1 MATTRKRSP
10 SLPAIEAFRR
20 AIHVPP
26 TALRE
31 ADGGA
36 TVSVWSTGPLG
47 EYEISPMREPMIALH
62 TGGVAR
68 FQTRIGDRWT
78 EPCPPGQVFWIPAD
92 FRTIWRINGRLEFI
106 GVHFGASALERIARE
121 TGIPSA
127 ELARLPFRPGFH
139 DAFASSACATLAEE
153 AARSGPGARTRFAEI
168 LAETLGVYL
177 AQHASRQPDTSS
189 LVQPV
194 APDLRERAIDRIE
207 ASIAS
212 GISVDDLARSVAM
225 SPSAFARAF
234 KRAVAVSPH
243 QYLIARR
250 IEIAKHLLERTHFS
264 IAEIAQETG
273 FSSQAHF
280 TNQFREHVAMTP
292 RQYRRGI
299 GRVT

>member
-92 FRTIWRINGRLEFI
+92 LRTIWRINGRLEFI

-139 DAFASSACATLAEE
+139 DAFASSACATLAGE
-153 AARSGPGARTRFAEI
+153 AARAGPGARTRFAEI

-177 AQHASRQPDTSS
+177 AQHASREPDTSS

-194 APDLRERAIDRIE
+194 AADLRERAIDRIE

-234 KRAVAVSPH
+234 KHAVGVSPH
-243 QYLIARR
+243 RYLIARR

-280 TNQFREHVAMTP
+280 TNQFREHVAITP
-292 RQYRRGI
+292 RRYRRGV

>member
-1 MATTRKRSP
+1 MATTRTRSR

-20 AIHVPP
+20 AIHVLP

-31 ADGGA
+31 ADEGA

-68 FQTRIGDRWT
+68 FQTRLGDRWT
-78 EPCPPGQVFWIPAD
+78 EPCLPGQVFWIPAD
-92 FRTIWRINGRLEFI
+92 FRTTWRINGRLEFI
-106 GVHFGASALERIARE
+106 GVHFGATALERIARE
-121 TGIPSA
+121 AEIPSG

-139 DAFASSACATLAEE
+139 DAFASSACTALAKE
-153 AARSGPGARTRFAEI
+153 AAGGGGRTRFAEL

-177 AQHASRQPDTSS
+177 AQHAGQPRDVSALTQ
-189 LVQPV
+189 VV
-194 APDLRERAIDRIE
+194 AGDLFERTLDRIE
-207 ASIAS
+207 ASIDS
-212 GISVDDLARSVAM
+212 GISVAELARSTAM

-234 KRAVAVSPH
+234 RRAVGFSPH
-243 QYLIARR
+243 RYLTARR

-264 IAEIAQETG
+264 IAEIALETG

-280 TNQFREHVAMTP
+280 TNRFRQHVELTP
-292 RQYRRGI
+292 RQYRRGV
-299 GRVT
+299 GRVS

>member
-1 MATTRKRSP
+1 MAITRKRSP

-139 DAFASSACATLAEE
+139 DAFASSACATLADE
-153 AARSGPGARTRFAEI
+153 AARAGPGARTRFAEI

-177 AQHASRQPDTSS
+177 AQHASQPPDTSS

-234 KRAVAVSPH
+234 KRAVGVSPH

-292 RQYRRGI
+292 RQYRRDI
-299 GRVT
+299 ERVT

>member
-1 MATTRKRSP
+1 MAITKKRSP

-20 AIHVPP
+20 AIHVLP
-26 TALRE
+26 TAIRE

-92 FRTIWRINGRLEFI
+92 FRTKWRINGPLEFI
-106 GVHFGASALERIARE
+106 GVHFAAAALERIARE
-121 TGIPSA
+121 TGIPCG

-139 DAFASSACATLAEE
+139 DAFASSACTTLADE
-153 AARSGPGARTRFAEI
+153 AVHAGGRRTRFAGL

-177 AQHASRQPDTSS
+177 AQHARRHPESS
-189 LVQPV
+189 ALTEGF
-194 APDLRERAIDRIE
+194 AGSLREKTLARIE

-212 GISVDDLARSVAM
+212 GISVDELAHSVAM
-225 SPSAFARAF
+225 SPSTFARAF
-234 KRAVAVSPH
+234 KRAVGVSPH

-264 IAEIAQETG
+264 ISEIALETG

-280 TNQFREHVAMTP
+280 TNRFREHVEMTP
-292 RQYRRGI
+292 RQYRRGA
-299 GRVT
+299 GRP